1 MDFLNLIK
9 ANTDKL
15 IKVPFLKTPISYEQW
30 KTLQDDASKQAQA
43 KTLAFQNNPLQNQL
57 NTEILRGQISKTL
70 NLGPK
75 QEIKLHEYMFDTAL
89 TYTIPLDYLRT
100 RISEYMSDLNS
111 LDDIG
116 SLQNRTYSRKVEL
129 RKRVLD
135 TLIKELTMHV
145 NYVTSFLA
153 SSEAQYFKPALRKWE
168 VEYRC
173 MPTNLQLNRS
183 CVFSDVNSNSSEVHT
198 SESVDKAVEKPPS
211 FDHKTYDTITFG
223 VGSDHFQRKSKY
235 GLLKYVIDQK
245 PDCSIFE
252 VDRFTP
258 IMLQYFRLSDLLQS
272 LKQKHNLF
280 ENRIITPS
288 GDKES
293 TTELLSTILTESNH
307 ELLHSA
313 TNLFKQ
319 DCLQFT
325 IFGET
330 LKELENE
337 ISKFKNSQEN
347 FSGCYEVASNVLRM
361 GLSCLYLADVIKD
374 EINYSSD
381 HISSDPDFTGMI
393 FSDTEEIDEKRVI
406 SEVNYMIR
414 RDVVSCQVL
423 AAASLGVASKIV
435 TEFENPEFWEVA
447 FAHGILLQF
456 ETLVSTWRAEQIMLE
471 DHSVGVLT
479 DLAKTKVRVK
489 KGNKFGVKYV
499 GSTGEPWIEISI
511 PDIDESDKKEVK
523 IVPVL
528 FNVGVNEEQNL
539 ADIAGQM
546 YPQDITNYTSAMRLA
561 NYFRAVNN
569 HEWAGD
575 SLGAS
580 LLKLLERCP
589 DPDQSKPEKKDI
601 KIHELASKIVRELNG
616 VRFVQCK
623 SAKDRTSM
631 ACSLEQTRI
640 LMAEHG
646 LQLGDF
652 KETLDS
658 IRRDGVG
665 LVRCY
670 KNVGKYCYAFNSLQ
684 LATFPTAYKP
694 PKGTYGAAMS

>member
-1 MDFLNLIK
+1 MDFLNRIK

-15 IKVPFLKTPISYEQW
+15 IQVPFLKTPISYEQW

-43 KTLAFQNNPLQNQL
+43 KFLAFQDNPLQNQL

-70 NLGPK
+70 NLGPNK
-75 QEIKLHEYMFDTAL
+75 EIKLHEYMFDTAL
-89 TYTIPLDYLRT
+89 TYTIPLDYLKT

-111 LDDIG
+111 LNDVG

-145 NYVTSFLA
+145 NYITSFLA

-198 SESVDKAVEKPPS
+198 SESVEKAVSSES
-211 FDHKTYDTITFG
+211 SDHKTYDTITFG

-280 ENRIITPS
+280 ENRIITPV

-337 ISKFKNSQEN
+337 ILKFKDSQQN
-347 FSGCYEVASNVLRM
+347 FTGCHEVASNVLRM
-361 GLSCLYLADVIKD
+361 GLSCLYLADVVKD

-381 HISSDPDFTGMI
+381 HISTDPEFSGMI

-447 FAHGILLQF
+447 FTHGVLLQF
-456 ETLVSTWRAEQIMLE
+456 ETLVSTWRGEQIMLE

-479 DLAKTKVRVK
+479 DLARTQIRVK
-489 KGNKFGVKYV
+489 KGNKFGVKLV
-499 GSTGEPWIEISI
+499 GSTGEPWIEICV
-511 PDIDESDKKEVK
+511 PEMEENVEKEVK
-523 IVPVL
+523 IIPVL
-528 FNVGVNEEQNL
+528 FNVGVNEEQKL

-546 YPQDITNYTSAMRLA
+546 YPQDIINYTSAMRLA

-569 HEWAGD
+569 HEWAKN
-575 SLGAS
+575 SSGAN
-580 LLKLLERCP
+580 LLQLLERCP
-589 DPDQSKPEKKDI
+589 DPDQAKPEKKDI

-640 LMAEHG
+640 LVAEHG
-646 LQLGDF
+646 LQMGDF
-652 KETLDS
+652 KQTLDA

-670 KNVGKYCYAFNSLQ
+670 KNVAKYCYAFNSLQ
-684 LATFPTAYKP
+684 LATFPVEYKP